1 MPIARNKTSNG
12 QKNGQKSRRDNAL
25 KPSPEEQLGTDPGPV
40 PESVVR
46 DDLLRL
52 VFTTCHPVL
61 TTESR
66 VALTLRLLGGLTTGD
81 VVILG
86 RIMPASNHTFACEVV
101 DGVTRIQ
108 AVYKPVSGERPLWDF
123 TDGTLAFREYAA
135 WVVSDAL
142 GWDVVPPTVL
152 RNGPAGSGMVQLW
165 CEPDGGVEPVDIVP
179 EDAVPDGYL
188 HVLDAVDDRD
198 RPVALVHEDTRPL
211 RRMAIFDVVVNNTD
225 RKGGH
230 VLAMADGHRFGV
242 DHGVCFHTDDKLRT
256 VLWGWA
262 GDPLSDE
269 ETGAL
274 AALESD
280 LADGALRRTLEPLLT
295 EREIDRTAWRCR
307 RLIAEGMLPIPSGG
321 WPSIPWP
328 PF

>member
-1 MPIARNKTSNG
+1 M
-12 QKNGQKSRRDNAL
+12 
-25 KPSPEEQLGTDPGPV
+25 
-40 PESVVR
+40 
-46 DDLLRL
+46 
-52 VFTTCHPVL
+52 
-61 TTESR
+61 
-66 VALTLRLLGGLTTGD
+66 
-81 VVILG
+81 
-86 RIMPASNHTFACEVV
+86 
-101 DGVTRIQ
+101 
-108 AVYKPVSGERPLWDF
+108 SGERPLWDF

-152 RNGPAGSGMVQLW
+152 RDGPAGSGMVQLW
-165 CEPDGGVEPVDIVP
+165 CEPDGGVDAVDIVP
-179 EDAVPDGYL
+179 EGAVPDGYL

-198 RPVALVHEDTRPL
+198 RPVTLVHEDTRPL

-274 AALESD
+274 ASAR
-280 LADGALRRTLEPLLT
+280 GATWPAARCGGRWSRCSPSARSTARRGGAGGCSP
-295 EREIDRTAWRCR
+295 RGSCR
-307 RLIAEGMLPIPSGG
+307 SRAGAGPPSRGRR
-321 WPSIPWP
+321 SEATR
-328 PF
+328 